1 MIRIGIRHEDK
12 YLAERRT
19 PLVPAHLAKL
29 VKELGIE
36 ALVQESSK
44 RIYTAEEYVAAGAR
58 IVPDMHECDIVF
70 GVKEIPE
77 KWFIPGQTYMFFSH
91 VIKGQPY
98 NMPMLRKMMELGCNL
113 IDYERVVDDFN
124 RRLIFFG
131 RFAGL
136 AGAINTLWTTG
147 LRLKHLGFDTPCL
160 HIQQAHH
167 YHSLQEAREAVSRVG
182 FEIAEYGLPAGLS
195 PFTIGITGYG
205 NVSNGVQEILSLLP
219 VQEIHPADLPELR
232 NKNCSSNLLYRVTFR
247 EDHIS
252 AHRQSAK
259 PFDLDDYYAHPENYH
274 SIFEQ
279 YLPHLLVLINGMY
292 WDERYPRILTREYM
306 KAHFM
311 AGMNPKLKVVGDITC
326 DPNGSVE
333 ATLKGTYIEDPIF
346 VYHPESH
353 SLTSGYEGDGLQ
365 VMAVDILPSE
375 LPRDSSLAFSNVL
388 RNFVKSLVAADF
400 KADHPD
406 AIGLPAPLRK
416 ALILHKGSLTPEY
429 AYIQNYLK

>member
-19 PLVPAHLAKL
+19 PLVPAHVGKL

-36 ALVQESSK
+36 VLVQESPK
-44 RIYTAEEYVAAGAR
+44 RVFTEEEYVAEGAK
-58 IVPDMHECDIVF
+58 IVPDMQACDIVF

-77 KWFIPGQTYMFFSH
+77 KWFIPGQTYVFFSH

-98 NMPMLRKMMELGCNL
+98 NMPMLRQMMESGCNL

-147 LRLKHLGFDTPCL
+147 LRLKHLGFDTPFL
-160 HIQQAHH
+160 HIQQAHN
-167 YHSLQEAREAVSRVG
+167 YKNLQDAREAVSKAG
-182 FEIAEYGLPAGLS
+182 FEIAKYGLPTELT

-219 VQEIHPADLPELR
+219 VQEIHPGDLHELSGKIDH
-232 NKNCSSNLLYRVTFR
+232 NKLLYRVTFR
-247 EDHIS
+247 EEHIS
-252 AHRQSAK
+252 AHNQTGK
-259 PFDLDDYYAHPENYH
+259 LFDLDDYYVHPENYH

-279 YLPHLLVLINGMY
+279 YLPQLSVLINGMY
-292 WDERYPRILTREYM
+292 WDERYPRILTRAYM
-306 KAHFM
+306 KENFM
-311 AGMNPKLKVVGDITC
+311 PGMNPKLKVVGDITC

-375 LPRDSSLAFSNVL
+375 LPRDSSLAFSSVL
-388 RNFVKSLVAADF
+388 RNFVKSLADANF
-400 KADHPD
+400 KAGHPD

-416 ALILHKGSLTPEY
+416 ALILHNGRLTPEY